1 MFMHAM
7 QLVIKRFKDFPRFP
21 SENKLTKSERLEICF
36 SNWIDWYSNADWDS
50 FNLFFI
56 WIICYSRF
64 HNQLLIKTF
73 HCEAFPLEH
82 YEKILVFQVKFGNRL
97 EFHNSFVI
105 REWMVGVKS
114 TSQALLAWEDKE
126 TEQNSFV
133 YVLHLWRNLLRK
145 NNRFRVLEKKSLL
158 GCI

>member
-64 HNQLLIKTF
+64 HKQLLIKTF
-73 HCEAFPLEH
+73 HCEAFPLQY

-97 EFHNSFVI
+97 EFHNSLWL
-105 REWMVGVKS
+105 ENGMVGGKS
-114 TSQALLAWEDKE
+114 TIQALLAWEDKE
-126 TEQNSFV
+126 ME
-133 YVLHLWRNLLRK
+133 
-145 NNRFRVLEKKSLL
+145 
-158 GCI
+158 